1 MYTKQ
6 DPPLDPGDFHSR
18 IYRAEIFHFTGM
30 LAVGSL
36 IAFTRHFL
44 EDAFRP
50 YSPPDI
56 HRHYGHADQ
65 VELFAK
71 REKEFS
77 QSEEVKRLWRAVFEA
92 VGLDPSRLAR
102 DRLHLRFQPHQER
115 DGATPCSQTTATIAF
130 HRDTW
135 GSNLYAQTNWWAP
148 VYPITSGRTLAM
160 FPDLWSR
167 SLRNSS
173 ADFDMESVLE
183 RSRSAGRNSVTADQ
197 VVPHLLEEVDASL
210 AIPVVI
216 EPGAM
221 IAFSSAH
228 AHAGVPNHTGVT
240 RISLETRTLWIH
252 DVREGRGAPNVDGSA
267 PWMSPGLFRRVS
279 DGMALSAILGVSG
292 IEPFNRPGPYGLALA
307 LPRKSRPSETL
318 VP

>member
-1 MYTKQ
+1 MYTKR
-6 DPPLDPGDFHSR
+6 DMPLDPGDFHCR

-36 IAFTRHFL
+36 IAFTRDFL
-44 EDAFRP
+44 ENAFHP

-56 HRHYGHADQ
+56 HRHYGHTDQ

-77 QSEEVKRLWRAVFEA
+77 QSEEVKRLWRAVFEV

-102 DRLHLRFQPHQER
+102 DRLHLRFQPHQDR
-115 DGATPCSQTTATIAF
+115 NAALPRAQTTATIAF

-148 VYPITSGRTLAM
+148 VYPITSGRTFAM
-160 FPDLWSR
+160 FPELWSR
-167 SLRNSS
+167 SVRNSS
-173 ADFDMESVLE
+173 ADFDMKAVLE
-183 RSRSAGRNSVTADQ
+183 CSRSAGRNAVAADQ
-197 VVPHLLEEVDASL
+197 AIPHPLEEVDASL
-210 AIPVVI
+210 AVPVVI
-216 EPGAM
+216 EPGSM

-240 RISLETRTLWIH
+240 RISLETRTLWID
-252 DVREGRGAPNVDGSA
+252 DVRAGRGAPNVDGSA
-267 PWMSPGLFRRVS
+267 PRMLPGLFRRVS
-279 DGMALSAILGVSG
+279 DGMALSEILGLNR
-292 IEPFNRPGPYGLALA
+292 IEPFIGPRPAPTG
-307 LPRKSRPSETL
+307 SR
-318 VP
+318 